1 MNYTQKV
8 NYFQTNVERR
18 VPRPDVDTVI
28 KDVFPALAKTVV
40 ASAESMSY
48 VMIERVRELQ
58 EMRKFDDEMKL
69 WVWRNF
75 KIGIFK
81 LMESFTTIS
90 NTHPN
95 IFKRVLHEEN
105 CETVMAMFL
114 WSLDPYNK
122 DEYNLVKMFL
132 NLMYESEMGDTR
144 YTIDYQKVY
153 RMIHYLIDTFGFEV
167 LRDRVSAKSSAK
179 IYDAIEDYINNSYN
193 TNNEYSIKDIDSYIT
208 TAFKNN
214 TFEWKYNFINSIFVE
229 PFDN

>member
-95 IFKRVLHEEN
+95 IFKKVLHEEN

-179 IYDAIEDYINNSYN
+179 IYDAIEDYINNSYS
-193 TNNEYSIKDIDSYIT
+193 TNNEYSIKDIDSYVT

>member
-18 VPRPDVDTVI
+18 VPRPDVDSVI

-95 IFKRVLHEEN
+95 IFKKVLHEEN

-132 NLMYESEMGDTR
+132 NLMYESEMGETR

-179 IYDAIEDYINNSYN
+179 IYDAIEDYINNSYS
-193 TNNEYSIKDIDSYIT
+193 TNNEYSIKDIDSYVT

>member
-28 KDVFPALAKTVV
+28 KDVFPVLAKTVV

-95 IFKRVLHEEN
+95 IFKKVLHEEN

-132 NLMYESEMGDTR
+132 NLMYESEMGETR

-179 IYDAIEDYINNSYN
+179 IYDAIEDYINNSYS
-193 TNNEYSIKDIDSYIT
+193 TNNEYSIKDIDSYVT

>member
-58 EMRKFDDEMKL
+58 ETRKFDDEMKL

-95 IFKRVLHEEN
+95 IFKKVLHEEN

-193 TNNEYSIKDIDSYIT
+193 TNNEYSIKDIDSYVT

>member
-81 LMESFTTIS
+81 LIESFTTIS

-95 IFKRVLHEEN
+95 IFKKVLHEEN

-132 NLMYESEMGDTR
+132 NLMYESEMGETR
-144 YTIDYQKVY
+144 YSIDYQKVY

-193 TNNEYSIKDIDSYIT
+193 TNNEYSIKDIDSYVT

>member
-28 KDVFPALAKTVV
+28 NDVFPALAKTVV

-75 KIGIFK
+75 KIGVFK

-95 IFKRVLHEEN
+95 IFKKVLHEEN

-114 WSLDPYNK
+114 WS
-122 DEYNLVKMFL
+122 
-132 NLMYESEMGDTR
+132 
-144 YTIDYQKVY
+144 
-153 RMIHYLIDTFGFEV
+153 
-167 LRDRVSAKSSAK
+167 
-179 IYDAIEDYINNSYN
+179 
-193 TNNEYSIKDIDSYIT
+193 
-208 TAFKNN
+208 
-214 TFEWKYNFINSIFVE
+214 
-229 PFDN
+229 

>member
-18 VPRPDVDTVI
+18 TPRPDVDTVI

-95 IFKRVLHEEN
+95 IFKKVLHEEN

-132 NLMYESEMGDTR
+132 NLMYESEMGETR

-193 TNNEYSIKDIDSYIT
+193 TNNEYSIKDIDSYVT

>member
-95 IFKRVLHEEN
+95 IFKKVLHEEN

-193 TNNEYSIKDIDSYIT
+193 TSNEYSIKDIDSYVT

>member
-18 VPRPDVDTVI
+18 VPRPNVDTVI

-95 IFKRVLHEEN
+95 IFKKVLHEEN

-193 TNNEYSIKDIDSYIT
+193 TNNEYSIKDIDSYVT

>member
-18 VPRPDVDTVI
+18 TPRPDVDTVI

-95 IFKRVLHEEN
+95 IFKKVLHEEN

-193 TNNEYSIKDIDSYIT
+193 TNNEYYIKDIDSYVT

>member
-18 VPRPDVDTVI
+18 TPRPDVDTVI

-58 EMRKFDDEMKL
+58 EMKKFDDEMKL

-95 IFKRVLHEEN
+95 IFKKVLHEEN

-132 NLMYESEMGDTR
+132 NLMYESEMGETR

-179 IYDAIEDYINNSYN
+179 IYDAIEDYINNSYS
-193 TNNEYSIKDIDSYIT
+193 TNNEYSIKDIDSYVT

>member
-95 IFKRVLHEEN
+95 IFKKVLHEEN

-132 NLMYESEMGDTR
+132 NLMYESEMGETR

>member
-95 IFKRVLHEEN
+95 IFKKVLHEEN

-132 NLMYESEMGDTR
+132 NLMYESEMGETR

-193 TNNEYSIKDIDSYIT
+193 TNNEYSLKDIDSYVT

>member
-28 KDVFPALAKTVV
+28 NDVFPALAKTVV

-95 IFKRVLHEEN
+95 IFKKVLHEEN

-132 NLMYESEMGDTR
+132 NLMYESEMGETR

-179 IYDAIEDYINNSYN
+179 IYDAIEDYINNSYS
-193 TNNEYSIKDIDSYIT
+193 TNNEYSIKDIDSYVT

>member
-95 IFKRVLHEEN
+95 IFKKVLYEEN

-179 IYDAIEDYINNSYN
+179 IYDAIEDYINNSYS
-193 TNNEYSIKDIDSYIT
+193 TNNEYSIKDIDSYVT

>member
-1 MNYTQKV
+1 
-8 NYFQTNVERR
+8 
-18 VPRPDVDTVI
+18 
-28 KDVFPALAKTVV
+28 
-40 ASAESMSY
+40 
-48 VMIERVRELQ
+48 
-58 EMRKFDDEMKL
+58 
-69 WVWRNF
+69 
-75 KIGIFK
+75 
-81 LMESFTTIS
+81 
-90 NTHPN
+90 
-95 IFKRVLHEEN
+95 
-105 CETVMAMFL
+105 MAMFL

-153 RMIHYLIDTFGFEV
+153 RMIHYLIDTFGFEI

-193 TNNEYSIKDIDSYIT
+193 TNNEYSIKDIDSYVT

>member
-95 IFKRVLHEEN
+95 IFKKVLHEEN

-132 NLMYESEMGDTR
+132 NLMYDSEMGETR

-193 TNNEYSIKDIDSYIT
+193 TNNEYSLKDIDSYVT

>member
-1 MNYTQKV
+1 MNYTEKV

-95 IFKRVLHEEN
+95 IFKKVLHEEN

-193 TNNEYSIKDIDSYIT
+193 TNNEYSIKDIDSYVT

>member
-95 IFKRVLHEEN
+95 IFKKVLHEEN

-193 TNNEYSIKDIDSYIT
+193 TNNEYSLKDIDSYVT

>member
-95 IFKRVLHEEN
+95 IFKKVLHEEN

>member
-28 KDVFPALAKTVV
+28 NDVFPALAKTVV

-95 IFKRVLHEEN
+95 IFKKVLHEEN

-132 NLMYESEMGDTR
+132 NLMYESEMGETR

-193 TNNEYSIKDIDSYIT
+193 TDNEYSIKDIDSYVT

>member
-1 MNYTQKV
+1 MNYVEKV

-18 VPRPDVDTVI
+18 VPRPDVDVVI
-28 KDVFPALAKTVV
+28 NDVFPALAKTVV

-95 IFKRVLHEEN
+95 IFKKVLHEEN

-132 NLMYESEMGDTR
+132 NLMYESEMGETR

-193 TNNEYSIKDIDSYIT
+193 TNNEYSIKDIDSYVT
-208 TAFKNN
+208 TSFKNN

>member
-28 KDVFPALAKTVV
+28 NDVFPALAKTVV

-95 IFKRVLHEEN
+95 IFKKVLHEEN

-132 NLMYESEMGDTR
+132 SLMYESEMGETR

-193 TNNEYSIKDIDSYIT
+193 TNNEYSIKDIDSYVT

>member
-95 IFKRVLHEEN
+95 IFKKVLHEEN

-132 NLMYESEMGDTR
+132 NLMYESEMGETR

-179 IYDAIEDYINNSYN
+179 IYDAIEDYINNSYS

>member
-95 IFKRVLHEEN
+95 IFKKVLHEEN

-132 NLMYESEMGDTR
+132 NLMYDSEMGETR

-193 TNNEYSIKDIDSYIT
+193 TNNEYSIKDINSYVT

>member
-95 IFKRVLHEEN
+95 IFKKVLHEEN

-193 TNNEYSIKDIDSYIT
+193 TNNEYSIKDIDSYVT

>member
-95 IFKRVLHEEN
+95 IFKKVLHEEN

-193 TNNEYSIKDIDSYIT
+193 TNNEYSIKDIDSYVT

-229 PFDN
+229 PFGN

>member
-95 IFKRVLHEEN
+95 IFKKVLHEEN

-132 NLMYESEMGDTR
+132 NLMYESEMGETR

-179 IYDAIEDYINNSYN
+179 IYDAIEDYINNSYS
-193 TNNEYSIKDIDSYIT
+193 TNNEYSIKDIDSYVT

>member
-18 VPRPDVDTVI
+18 TPRPDVDTVI
-28 KDVFPALAKTVV
+28 NDVFPALAKTVV

-95 IFKRVLHEEN
+95 IFKKVLHEEN

-132 NLMYESEMGDTR
+132 NLMYESEMGETR
-144 YTIDYQKVY
+144 YSIDYQKVY

-193 TNNEYSIKDIDSYIT
+193 TNNEYSIKDIDSYVT

>member
-95 IFKRVLHEEN
+95 IFKKVLHEEN

-132 NLMYESEMGDTR
+132 NLMYESEMGETR

-179 IYDAIEDYINNSYN
+179 IYDAIEDYINNSYD
-193 TNNEYSIKDIDSYIT
+193 TNNEYSLKDIDSYVT

>member
-18 VPRPDVDTVI
+18 TPRPDVDTVI
-28 KDVFPALAKTVV
+28 NDVFPALAKTVV

-95 IFKRVLHEEN
+95 IFKKVLHEEN

-193 TNNEYSIKDIDSYIT
+193 TNNEYSIKDIDSYVT

>member
-95 IFKRVLHEEN
+95 IFKKVLHEEN

-132 NLMYESEMGDTR
+132 NLMYESEMGETR

-193 TNNEYSIKDIDSYIT
+193 TNNEYSLKDIDSFIT

>member
-95 IFKRVLHEEN
+95 IFKKVLHEEN

-132 NLMYESEMGDTR
+132 NLMYESEMGETR

-193 TNNEYSIKDIDSYIT
+193 TNNEYSIKDIDSYVT

>member
-8 NYFQTNVERR
+8 DYFQTNVERR

-95 IFKRVLHEEN
+95 IFKKVLHEEN

-193 TNNEYSIKDIDSYIT
+193 TNNEYSIKDIDSYVT

>member
-1 MNYTQKV
+1 MNYSEKV
-8 NYFQTNVERR
+8 NYFQTNVEKR
-18 VPRPDVDTVI
+18 VPRPDVDVVI
-28 KDVFPALAKTVV
+28 RDVFPALAKSVV

-58 EMRKFDDEMKL
+58 QMRKFNDEMKL

-81 LMESFTTIS
+81 LMESFTTIA

-95 IFKRVLHEEN
+95 IFKEVLHKEN

-114 WSLDPYNK
+114 WSLDPYNR
-122 DEYNLVKMFL
+122 DEYNLVKMFI
-132 NLMYESEMGDTR
+132 NLMYESEMGETR
-144 YTIDYQKVY
+144 YIIDYQKVY

-193 TNNEYSIKDIDSYIT
+193 TNNSYSLKDIDSYIT
-208 TAFKNN
+208 TAFKEN
-214 TFEWKYNFINSIFVE
+214 TFEWKYNFINSIFVV

>member
-8 NYFQTNVERR
+8 DYFQTNVERR

-28 KDVFPALAKTVV
+28 NDVFPALAKTVV

-95 IFKRVLHEEN
+95 IFKKVLHEEN

-132 NLMYESEMGDTR
+132 NLMYESEMGETR

-193 TNNEYSIKDIDSYIT
+193 TNNEYSIKDIDSYVT

>member
-95 IFKRVLHEEN
+95 IFKKVLHEEN

-132 NLMYESEMGDTR
+132 NLMYESEIGDTR

-193 TNNEYSIKDIDSYIT
+193 TNNEYSIKDIDSYVT

>member
-28 KDVFPALAKTVV
+28 EDVFPALAKTVV

-95 IFKRVLHEEN
+95 IFKKVLHEEN

-193 TNNEYSIKDIDSYIT
+193 TNNEYSIKDIDSYVT